1 MVKSAGLVLS
11 LALKGPAPLAS
22 APWHP
27 AQFSMYSAWPLSAS
41 CANAPPIAAIRKAAA
56 HSLTDIGLPI
66 VLMSGRFR
74 NKDLQL
80 PADSLSVFDSNQ
92 ESTVCYALNGF
103 YEHEKAAKTRPR
115 RIAVLGGDDS
125 KSRIARSRTIFCA
138 SICRS
143 HPISTAPNNHDLELK
158 VLDGASPVV
167 LPFPCRR
174 TNAGAWINA
183 DLETGIDIQPTK

>member
-1 MVKSAGLVLS
+1 MSF
-11 LALKGPAPLAS
+11 ALKGPAPLAS

-56 HSLTDIGLPI
+56 HSLADIGLPI

-115 RIAVLGGDDS
+115 RH
-125 KSRIARSRTIFCA
+125 RRTWWRRFEVADRKIKDYLLRQHL
-138 SICRS
+138 SLW

-167 LPFPCRR
+167 LPFPCPR
-174 TNAGAWINA
+174 TNAGA
-183 DLETGIDIQPTK
+183 E

>member
-143 HPISTAPNNHDLELK
+143 GTRSQRRPITMTSSSKCWT
-158 VLDGASPVV
+158 VL
-167 LPFPCRR
+167 RR
-174 TNAGAWINA
+174 SYFHFLAGERMPARGSMPI
-183 DLETGIDIQPTK
+183 